1 MNSFFNY
8 QSLMYQDIFKF
19 LNHKTVKMNFL
30 KSLKGILSVIVLV
43 SFVTVANAMDE
54 TTPKINFERVANE
67 KIKLSFENMSEQ
79 ASFLSIFN
87 DNREIV
93 YYEVIKNSDYARV
106 FDLHILEDGQ
116 YLIEVEFNNK
126 TVKQN
131 ATIDNNNLTLGLLET
146 IEKPVFKIKENTV
159 SVQMININETV
170 INIEITDENGS
181 VFYEKTE
188 TAVDNFGKLYILNEL
203 VRGNYIITIAVND
216 ILYSKYIT
224 VR

>member
-19 LNHKTVKMNFL
+19 LNNKTVKMNFL

-54 TTPKINFERVANE
+54 ATPKINFEQVANE
-67 KIKLSFENMSEQ
+67 KIRLSFENMSEQ
-79 ASFLSIFN
+79 TSFLSIFN

-93 YYEVIKNSDYARV
+93 YYEVIKNSDYARI

-116 YLIEVEFNNK
+116 YLIKVEFDNK
-126 TVKQN
+126 IVKQN

-146 IEKPVFKIKENTV
+146 IEKPVFEIAENTV
-159 SVQMININETV
+159 SVQMININGTV
-170 INIEITDENGS
+170 INVEITDENGNS
-181 VFYEKTE
+181 FYKETE
-188 TAVDNFGKLYILNEL
+188 TAVDDFGKLYILDEL
-203 VRGNYIITIAVND
+203 VRGDYVITVTVND
-216 ILYSKYIT
+216 TLYSKYIT

>member
-19 LNHKTVKMNFL
+19 LNNKTVKMNFL

-54 TTPKINFERVANE
+54 ATPKINFEQVANE
-67 KIKLSFENMSEQ
+67 KIRLSFENMSEQ
-79 ASFLSIFN
+79 TSFLSIFN

-93 YYEVIKNSDYARV
+93 YYEVIKNSDYARI

-116 YLIEVEFNNK
+116 YLIKVEFDNK
-126 TVKQN
+126 IVKQN

-146 IEKPVFKIKENTV
+146 IEKPVFEIAENTV
-159 SVQMININETV
+159 SVQMINIDGTV
-170 INIEITDENGS
+170 INVEITDENGNS
-181 VFYEKTE
+181 FYKETE
-188 TAVDNFGKLYILNEL
+188 TAVDDFGKLYILDEL
-203 VRGNYIITIAVND
+203 VRGDYVITVTVND
-216 ILYSKYIT
+216 TLYSKYIT

>member
-1 MNSFFNY
+1 
-8 QSLMYQDIFKF
+8 MYQDIFKF